1 MNKLVILIIF
11 VSSFSSAVAIA
22 GISGFQVKGVVHSFN
37 EKSVIL
43 YQKEAGLKIT
53 IPRDLV
59 QQDNL
64 KEKEKVTL
72 ELQSVKGIKTEKLKR
87 K

>member
-11 VSSFSSAVAIA
+11 VCSFGSAVAMA
-22 GISGFQVKGVVHSFN
+22 GISGFQVKGFVHSFN
-37 EKSVIL
+37 EKSVVL

-53 IPRDLV
+53 IPRNLV

-64 KEKEKVTL
+64 KRKEKVTL
-72 ELQSVKGIKTEKLKR
+72 ELQSVKGVKTEKLK